1 VLSLGKEDKRQF
13 TVLGNITVDGVLL
26 LLQIVFRGK
35 TGQVLPKNAAAVIAA
50 SEGWH
55 LTHSANH
62 WSTQE
67 TMRSFVQKVLH
78 PYFEGKCF
86 DLGLNPLMQ
95 QMIWLIDYWSVH
107 ISTEFRGFM
116 KENFPHILL
125 FFVPANYTSKLQVMD
140 VVF

>member
-1 VLSLGKEDKRQF
+1 MLGSAA
-13 TVLGNITVDGVLL
+13 VDGVLL
-26 LLQIVFRGK
+26 PLQVVFQGK
-35 TGQVLPKNAAAVIAA
+35 TEHVLPKNAAVVIAA
-50 SEGWH
+50 SVGWH

-86 DLGLNPLMQ
+86 DLGLNPLTQ
-95 QMIWLIDYWSVH
+95 QMIWLIDYWLVH
-107 ISTEFRGFM
+107 ILTEFRGFM

-125 FFVPANYTSKLQVMD
+125 LFVPANCTSKLQVMD
-140 VVF
+140 VVFQWPFKHVIH